1 MRISRRE
8 FLQTSGALCIAF
20 NLPEAKGASP
30 ASTLAPNAFVRIDS
44 SGQVT
49 VIVPYVEMGQGTYTS
64 IPMLIAE
71 ELEVALASVR
81 VEHAPASNELYGN
94 PLLGGFQATGNSN
107 AIRGAWIPMRQ
118 AGAVAR
124 TMLVS
129 AAAEKWGVGAASC
142 RARNGEVI
150 HTPSGRR
157 LKYGALVEAAAKLP
171 VLKPESVAL
180 KPHSEFK
187 LIGTPAKRLD
197 LSGKVNGKAL
207 YGIDVMIPGMKFA
220 ALAISPVLGGKPR
233 SVDESEAKAVPG
245 VRQIVQLSDSV
256 GVVADNTWAAKKGV
270 AALKVE
276 WDEGPNASVSS
287 ASILALMQAASEQPG
302 AIARKEGDFKSA
314 FDGAATRF
322 QATYEMPFL
331 AHATMEP
338 MNCTVHVRRDGCDI
352 WTGTQAMT
360 LVQMTAAKIA
370 GLPVDKVVVH
380 NHLIG
385 GGFGRRLEADGVA
398 RAVELARQ
406 VDAPVKVIY
415 SREDDIQHDMYR
427 PYWYDRVSAGL
438 DAQGKPVAWQHRL
451 TGSSIMARWAPP
463 FFQNGLDPDTIDC
476 AAEPPYAIPHMLV
489 DYVRHEPPGIRTAFW
504 RGVGPTHNVFV
515 VESFIDELA
524 STAKRDPV
532 EYRRALLSAN
542 PRAKAVLDL
551 AASKSGWGSA
561 LPSGA
566 GRGISLQFAFGSYL
580 SMVAEVE
587 VSRRGE
593 VHVNKVVCALD
604 CGTAVNPDSIRAQMQ
619 SGIVLGL
626 SAALREG
633 ITLKDGRVQ
642 QANFGDYRVL
652 RMYEMPKVEVHL
664 VQSTA
669 APGGIGETGTSCFTP
684 ALTNAI
690 FAATG
695 KRVRKLPVGD
705 QLSV

>member
-1 MRISRRE
+1 
-8 FLQTSGALCIAF
+8 
-20 NLPEAKGASP
+20 
-30 ASTLAPNAFVRIDS
+30 
-44 SGQVT
+44 
-49 VIVPYVEMGQGTYTS
+49 
-64 IPMLIAE
+64 
-71 ELEVALASVR
+71 
-81 VEHAPASNELYGN
+81 
-94 PLLGGFQATGNSN
+94 
-107 AIRGAWIPMRQ
+107 
-118 AGAVAR
+118 
-124 TMLVS
+124 
-129 AAAEKWGVGAASC
+129 
-142 RARNGEVI
+142 
-150 HTPSGRR
+150 
-157 LKYGALVEAAAKLP
+157 
-171 VLKPESVAL
+171 
-180 KPHSEFK
+180 
-187 LIGTPAKRLD
+187 
-197 LSGKVNGKAL
+197 
-207 YGIDVMIPGMKFA
+207 
-220 ALAISPVLGGKPR
+220 
-233 SVDESEAKAVPG
+233 
-245 VRQIVQLSDSV
+245 
-256 GVVADNTWAAKKGV
+256 
-270 AALKVE
+270 
-276 WDEGPNASVSS
+276 
-287 ASILALMQAASEQPG
+287 
-302 AIARKEGDFKSA
+302 
-314 FDGAATRF
+314 
-322 QATYEMPFL
+322 MPFL

-561 LPSGA
+561 LPSG
-566 GRGISLQFAFGSYL
+566 
-580 SMVAEVE
+580 
-587 VSRRGE
+587 
-593 VHVNKVVCALD
+593 
-604 CGTAVNPDSIRAQMQ
+604 
-619 SGIVLGL
+619 LGQCTTL
-626 SAALREG
+626 RCRSWHLPAICLRE
-633 ITLKDGRVQ
+633 LSLDGCGSRGVAAWRSPCQ
-642 QANFGDYRVL
+642 QG
-652 RMYEMPKVEVHL
+652 
-664 VQSTA
+664 
-669 APGGIGETGTSCFTP
+669 C
-684 ALTNAI
+684 
-690 FAATG
+690 
-695 KRVRKLPVGD
+695 VRP
-705 QLSV
+705 